1 MCSETGY
8 EFLQDILGEDT
19 HIDIKNCN
27 NDDDLGDDNDNTTT
41 N

>member
-8 EFLQDILGEDT
+8 ELGEDT
-19 HIDIKNCN
+19 HIDINNCN